1 MKPWSKKDK
10 NPKQRVIFFYEAL
23 QVFVFLSF
31 KQINNIKSCEMSY
44 GTDSFTFGQHL
55 LSVEL
60 NNRAS
65 WRKIKS
71 LQLLVD

>member
-1 MKPWSKKDK
+1 MLYSIKNISFIKNETMIKKGQKSKTTCT
-10 NPKQRVIFFYEAL
+10 FFYEVL

-44 GTDSFTFGQHL
+44 GTDSFTFAQHL

-65 WRKIKS
+65 
-71 LQLLVD
+71 